1 MATTRTRIFRRTAL
15 ALLAAH
21 LCPPTLAQE
30 SVTVTGQRIGSAAV
44 AGFGDMPLAR
54 APLQVSVFGSGLLA
68 DVGITQFGG
77 LTRLDASVGEAYNA
91 DGYWSSLSVRGFA
104 LDNRY
109 NLRRDGLPINGET
122 AIALGNKDRYELI
135 KGTSGIQAGTS
146 SPAGLLNLV
155 VKRPGDDRR
164 LVLLE
169 TRQPGSLGVAVD
181 VGQRIDD
188 EGRLAVRVN
197 ASFDRLDPPTRN
209 TKGERSLLAVAA
221 DWRLSTRSLLQV
233 EFETSHQ
240 RQPSA
245 AGYSLLGDTVPAA
258 RDIDPRR
265 NLNDQPWRQPV
276 VFDGNT
282 ASLRWQ
288 QQLAP
293 DWQLTL
299 HGMQQRLRTDDRTA
313 FPYGVYDPVT
323 YGCVNDPNIAA
334 PPLFCDRFAPD
345 GTFTYWEFIS
355 NNERRTTDALQL
367 TVAGRFTTGDAAHS
381 VQAGVLGSR
390 HRGRFQDQVFDIAGT
405 GRIDGS
411 LVTPPSAG
419 FTDANTDRDER
430 NTEWFLRDAITLGGD
445 AQFWLGLRHVRLQRS
460 AQRTSPDGD
469 GSLRATD
476 FERQSTTPWL
486 ALAHQLTAKTLVY
499 ASWGRGL
506 ETDVAPNRSRYANA
520 GESFALDSRQVEIG
534 LKHGT
539 ETVEASLTLFDI
551 DRTQTADLGACGAV
565 DTCERRLDGSARHR
579 GIEAAWIAQAGPW
592 SWNLSAMLLDAERRG
607 SAQPGVNGQ
616 RPVNVP
622 KATLRAGV
630 EVRPAALAGTTL
642 SARLT
647 AEGDRVVLP
656 YDQSVRIPGWRS
668 LDLGARWRTE
678 WQGTAWLWRLGLD
691 NATDRRAWKEAPYQ
705 FGHAYLYPLARRTWR
720 LSTQI
725 SL

>member
-1 MATTRTRIFRRTAL
+1 MASSRTSTFRGTAL
-15 ALLAAH
+15 ALLASH
-21 LCPPTLAQE
+21 LCQPSIAQE
-30 SVTVTGQRIGSAAV
+30 SVTVTGQRVGSASV

-54 APLQVSVFGSGLLA
+54 APLQVSVFGAGLLA
-68 DVGITQFGG
+68 DVGIVQFGG

-91 DGYWSSLSVRGFA
+91 EGYWSSLSVRGYA

-122 AIALGNKDRYELI
+122 AIALGNKDRFELI

-164 LVLLE
+164 QVLLE
-169 TRQPGSLGVAVD
+169 ARQPGSLLAAVD
-181 VGQRIDD
+181 VGQRLG
-188 EGRLAVRVN
+188 EAGEFAVRVN
-197 ASFDRLDPPTRN
+197 ASFERLDPPARN

-221 DWRLSTRSLLQV
+221 DWRFSPQTLLQA
-233 EFETSHQ
+233 EFESSHQ
-240 RQPSA
+240 RQPSV
-245 AGYSLLGDTVPAA
+245 AGYSLLGNTVPAA

-276 VFDGNT
+276 VFEGDT

-293 DWQLTL
+293 EWQLTL

-313 FPYGVYDPVT
+313 FPYGVYDPLT
-323 YGCVNDPNIAA
+323 FDCGA
-334 PPLFCDRFAPD
+334 LCDRFAPD

-367 TVAGRFTTGDAAHS
+367 TVAGRFTTGEAAHS

-430 NTEWFLRDAITLGGD
+430 NTEWFVRDAIALGAD
-445 AQFWLGLRHVRLQRS
+445 AQVWLGLRHVRLQRS
-460 AQRTSPDGD
+460 SQRTSVDSD

-486 ALAHQLTAKTLVY
+486 ALAHQLTAKTLIY

-506 ETDVAPNRSRYANA
+506 ETDVSPNRNRYANA

-539 ETVEASLTLFDI
+539 ETVEASLTVFDI
-551 DRTQTADLGACGAV
+551 DRAQTADFGACGAAN
-565 DTCERRLDGSARHR
+565 TCERRLDGSARHR

-592 SWNLSAMLLDAERRG
+592 SWNIGTMLLDAERRG
-607 SAQPGVNGQ
+607 SAQAGVNGQ

-622 KATLRAGV
+622 QATLRAGA
-630 EVRPAALAGTTL
+630 EVRPDWLAGAAL

-656 YDQSVRIPGWRS
+656 YDQSVRIPGWWS
-668 LDLGARWRTE
+668 VDLGARWRTE
-678 WQGTAWLWRLGLD
+678 WQGAAWLWRAGLD

-705 FGHAYLYPLARRTWR
+705 FGHAYLYPLTPRTWR
-720 LSTQI
+720 LSTQV

>member
-1 MATTRTRIFRRTAL
+1 MATFTSRTFRRAAL
-15 ALLAAH
+15 ALLAAP
-21 LCPPTLAQE
+21 LCQPSIAQE
-30 SVTVTGQRIGSAAV
+30 SVTVTGQRLGSASV

-68 DVGITQFGG
+68 DTGIVQFGG

-91 DGYWSSLSVRGFA
+91 DGYWSSLSVRGYA

-122 AIALGNKDRYELI
+122 AIALGNKDRFELI

-164 LVLLE
+164 QVLLE
-169 TRQPGSLGVAVD
+169 ARQPGSLLAAVD
-181 VGQRIDD
+181 IGQRLDD
-188 EGRLAVRVN
+188 VGEFAVRVN
-197 ASFDRLDPPTRN
+197 ASFERLDPPARN

-221 DWRLSTRSLLQV
+221 DWRLSPLTLLQAEV
-233 EFETSHQ
+233 ESSRQ
-240 RQPSA
+240 RQPSV
-245 AGYSLLGDTVPAA
+245 AGYSLLGNAVPAA

-276 VFDGNT
+276 VFDGDT

-299 HGMQQRLRTDDRTA
+299 HGMRQRLRTDDRTA

-323 YGCVNDPNIAA
+323 FDCGA
-334 PPLFCDRFAPD
+334 LCDRFAPD
-345 GTFTYWEFIS
+345 GTFTYWEFVS

-367 TVAGRFTTGDAAHS
+367 MVAGRFAMGETAHS
-381 VQAGVLGSR
+381 VQAGVLESR
-390 HRGRFQDQVFDIAGT
+390 HRGRFEDQVFDIAGT

-430 NTEWFLRDAITLGGD
+430 STEWFVRDAITLGAD
-445 AQFWLGLRHVRLQRS
+445 AQLWLGLRQVRLQRS
-460 AQRTSPDGD
+460 AQRTSADSD

-476 FERQSTTPWL
+476 FEREATTPWL
-486 ALAHQLTAKTLVY
+486 ALAHPLTAKTLVY

-520 GESFALDSRQVEIG
+520 GASFALDSRQVEVG

-551 DRTQTADLGACGAV
+551 VREQTADFGACGAAG
-565 DTCERRLDGSARHR
+565 TCERRLDGSARHR
-579 GIEAAWIAQAGPW
+579 GVEATWIAQAGVW
-592 SWNLSAMLLDAERRG
+592 SWHLSTMLLDAERRG
-607 SAQPGVNGQ
+607 SEQPGVNGT

-622 KATLRAGV
+622 QATLRAGA
-630 EVRPAALAGTTL
+630 EVRPAALSGAAL

-656 YDQSVRIPGWRS
+656 YDQSVRIPGWWS
-668 LDLGARWRTE
+668 LDLGARWRME
-678 WQGTAWLWRLGLD
+678 WQGAALLWRAGLD

-705 FGHAYLYPLARRTWR
+705 FGHAYLYPLAPRTWR
-720 LSTQI
+720 LSLQT